1 MTSIRER
8 IAHALFPQG
17 RPRLRRKGRGD
28 VIQRA
33 ALKRGPAAGGKAINA
48 AITVTVDDSKGWD
61 PLAGGGPHDRSWSE
75 LKDDLDDAL
84 EAWRK
89 NFMIRRIVTL
99 TRSYVVGNGITVS
112 SKNRSVAKF
121 LESFWTHPKNRMD
134 QRLGPMCDELTR
146 AGELFP
152 VLFTNKADGMSYI
165 RFIPAARIREIE
177 TDPDDYEK
185 ELRYGQIQDATAELK
200 WWISPNDPA
209 ALKPARRQLPP
220 VMLHF
225 AVNRPIGAT
234 RGESDLATVLKWAL
248 RYSNWLEDRV
258 RLNRIR
264 TRSGMLDIE
273 IADDSMVEQKKYQ
286 LRQDQPLTAGIYIHG
301 PGEKSQLHNLNIQ
314 ADDAEPD
321 GKALRL
327 AIAAGSA
334 TALHYL
340 GEGGDVNYATAKEM
354 GEPTARFHTE
364 RQEQLTNFLVDIA
377 SLAYWRYQAVTGSRA
392 PAGRDLLI
400 ETAATEVARADN
412 QTLASAAKDVVTALA
427 QMRAQ
432 GWIDDTNAVRL
443 AFKFAGEAIDQDEIA
458 AILEAAQPADPTVG
472 DTPRGDPEEEQE

>member
-1 MTSIRER
+1 MTNIRER
-8 IAHALFPQG
+8 IAKALF
-17 RPRLRRKGRGD
+17 GD

-33 ALKRGPAAGGKAINA
+33 VLKHGPAAGGKAINA
-48 AITVTVDDSKGWD
+48 AISITVDDSKGWD
-61 PLAGGGPHDRSWSE
+61 PLAGGGPHDRTWS
-75 LKDDLDDAL
+75 DLHSDLEDAL

-99 TRSYVVGNGITVS
+99 TRSYVVGNGILIS
-112 SKNRSVAKF
+112 SKNRAVAKF
-121 LESFWTHPKNRMD
+121 IEEFWTHPKNRMD
-134 QRLGPMCDELTR
+134 HRLGPMCDELTR
-146 AGELFP
+146 AGELFA

-165 RFIPAARIREIE
+165 RFVPAARIREIE

-200 WWISPNDPA
+200 WWVSPNHPT
-209 ALKPARRQLPP
+209 ALNPVRRQLPP

-286 LRQDQPLTAGIYIHG
+286 LRQDQPLNAGIYIHG
-301 PGEKSQLHNLNIQ
+301 PGEQSTLHNLNIQ
-314 ADDAEPD
+314 ADDAEAD

-327 AIAAGSA
+327 AIAAGSG

-354 GEPTARFHTE
+354 GEPTARLHTE
-364 RQEQLTNFLVDIA
+364 RQQELTDFLLDIV
-377 SLAYWRYQAVTGSRA
+377 SLAFWRFQAVTGSRP
-392 PAGRDLLI
+392 PAGRDLRL
-400 ETAATEVARADN
+400 ETATTEVARADN
-412 QTLASAAKDVVTALA
+412 QSLATAARELVTALA
-427 QMRAQ
+427 QMRAN

-443 AFKFAGEAIDQDEIA
+443 AFKFAGETIDQDEIT
-458 AILEAAQPADPTVG
+458 AILAAAKPAVPPGETDSNEIA
-472 DTPRGDPEEEQE
+472 EEETEQ